1 MDPLKIYTKGGDKGT
16 TGIRGGIRVEK
27 DDIRIEAN
35 GTLDEACSTIGV
47 ARAMLKE
54 DKELHDM
61 LLDIQESMMT
71 LMGVVATPSI
81 MLYENPPR
89 LPDLT
94 TEWMEKQIDAI
105 HTEMGDDSE
114 FFLLPGGNIV
124 SAQIHVARTQLRRA
138 ERHLVAL
145 NRVDELH
152 EVTIPWVN
160 RLSDLFFALA
170 RVTLHRSGDGE
181 DKWRRFQDRSGEQ

>member
-16 TGIRGGIRVEK
+16 TSICGGIRVEK

-35 GTLDEACSTIGV
+35 GTLDEACSTIGI
-47 ARAMLKE
+47 ARAMLKD

-61 LLDIQESMMT
+61 LLAIQESMMT
-71 LMGVVATPSI
+71 IMGVVATPSI
-81 MLYENPPR
+81 MLYEHPPR
-89 LPDLT
+89 LPELT
-94 TEWMEKQIDAI
+94 TEWMEKHIDDI
-105 HTEMGDDSE
+105 HAEMGDDSE
-114 FFLLPGGNIV
+114 FFLLPGGNIL

-152 EVTIPWVN
+152 EVVIPWVN

-181 DKWRRFQDRSGEQ
+181 DKWHKFQTKIVGQ